1 MDRYDVIVIGAG
13 NGGLASA
20 CRILNAGKSCL
31 VLEKHNIPGGFATS
45 FVRGRFEFEASL
57 HEFNGIGTKEE
68 PGSTRLL
75 FEELGVA
82 DKIEWVHLKDAY
94 HLISEKEGY
103 DFVMPFG
110 REAFIEANK
119 KLHPEGDKYIED
131 FFAIAQQIRD
141 AMEYLS
147 ASKGR
152 PDPKVMQEKYP
163 DYLACA
169 SYSVN
174 EAFEALGYPKVIV
187 DNLNTYWCYLGAD
200 GDNLSFLHYANMI
213 YSYFSKGAVIPKYRS
228 HELSLAFEERIHE
241 LGGEIWFNS
250 EVTKILCDE
259 QGHVCG
265 VQLKDGRVIK
275 SRHVIA
281 AISPH
286 VVYGKLMDPDAVP
299 EKARKLTNF
308 RKLAGRGFTV
318 FLGLDASPEELGL
331 KDHNYFIYD
340 TCDSVKQYEAMKRIG
355 NTAAQAT
362 VCLNNADPDCSP
374 KGTTILY
381 MTSLFMEDVW
391 SQVKEEDYF
400 KVKNEVA
407 EAMIERFEKATYT
420 NIREHIEELA
430 IATPETYARYCGH
443 PQGTVYGYESQ
454 YYDGLMNR
462 IQMVEEDK
470 CVDGLRIGGGYGER
484 LLGYPSSYKSGANE
498 AARTLRDIEKGGA

>member
-1 MDRYDVIVIGAG
+1 MNRYDVIVIGAG
-13 NGGLASA
+13 NGGLAAA
-20 CRILNAGKSCL
+20 CKILNAGKSCL

-94 HLISEKEGY
+94 HLISEEEGY

-241 LGGEIWFNS
+241 LDGEIWK
-250 EVTKILCDE
+250 T
-259 QGHVCG
+259 
-265 VQLKDGRVIK
+265 DG
-275 SRHVIA
+275 SRYR
-281 AISPH
+281 P
-286 VVYGKLMDPDAVP
+286 GKGEEAHQFPQAGGKRLHGLS
-299 EKARKLTNF
+299 RTGC
-308 RKLAGRGFTV
+308 LAGRTRPEGSQLLHIRYLRFGETV
-318 FLGLDASPEELGL
+318 RSDETHRQYGSPG
-331 KDHNYFIYD
+331 
-340 TCDSVKQYEAMKRIG
+340 
-355 NTAAQAT
+355 
-362 VCLNNADPDCSP
+362 
-374 KGTTILY
+374 
-381 MTSLFMEDVW
+381 
-391 SQVKEEDYF
+391 
-400 KVKNEVA
+400 
-407 EAMIERFEKATYT
+407 
-420 NIREHIEELA
+420 
-430 IATPETYARYCGH
+430 
-443 PQGTVYGYESQ
+443 
-454 YYDGLMNR
+454 DGLPQQR
-462 IQMVEEDK
+462 
-470 CVDGLRIGGGYGER
+470 R
-484 LLGYPSSYKSGANE
+484 S
-498 AARTLRDIEKGGA
+498 